1 MRCPWRV
8 SILPGNLPR
17 WGVSCLL
24 LLALLYGG
32 LQLAWYWDTPLGRA
46 AVLDER
52 ENLQLAHGIATG
64 TLPPEPFYRA
74 MGYPL
79 VLSGLDAAG
88 LLPDGTPQAAT
99 ALGLLLH
106 VLNTGL
112 ALALAQ
118 KWFRSAGA
126 AALTGVLFALNPVLL
141 HEATQVLDNTLSG
154 TLLLA
159 GLLCLPAGEDR
170 QTWTSTVG
178 LSLAWSAAA
187 LVRPQLLLLWLV
199 HPLVWLT
206 VTSEWRTPRRA
217 LLPLLVGAC
226 AGALLWLAQGV
237 WCWQVGH
244 EFRLMPWQGPYNLWA
259 ANHPGANGRY
269 YTQNRLISATP
280 EGGHENPA
288 RTESLQLYREATG
301 GIGLASIDTYNA
313 YWFARLQREIAAEPG
328 AWLQLEGR
336 KLVYL
341 LSYFEQ
347 YNNKTYAFHQQR
359 SPWLRPNPLGWTIV
373 LTLGTLGLFAL
384 PASRRG
390 LAPALG
396 LTLATLAAG
405 VLLSYASSRF
415 RLPIAMLL
423 TVLAGGAATLPALW
437 KTSDRLR
444 RCLLLVV
451 PAALGCLSAANLL
464 GADDTSTFLQD
475 HLLLAH
481 AAERTGDDPT
491 TWGETRAVLAL
502 RPDHPEAVQLGLSSY
517 FNLLLTGSTPLPP
530 EQEWTLLARRE
541 FVRAGSSPDFPL
553 CNLAALA
560 LWRSGDPAGECL
572 WRHRAHELGDASA
585 SAALALA
592 GLATPEESLRWRS
605 RPLGE
610 TPGTFL
616 LLAAARLN
624 PAELERWRPGPGN
637 AGWRQEMSRAANRLF
652 TRR

>member
-1 MRCPWRV
+1 M
-8 SILPGNLPR
+8 SLPPGKLPP
-17 WGVSCLL
+17 WGVGCLL

-32 LQLAWYWDTPLGRA
+32 LQLVWYWDTPLGRA

-52 ENLQLAHGIATG
+52 ENLQLAHGIASG

-79 VLSGLDAAG
+79 VLAGLDAAG
-88 LLPDGTPQAAT
+88 LLPDGAPQAAT

-118 KWFRSAGA
+118 KWFRSAVA

-159 GLLCLPAGEDR
+159 GLLCLPVGEER
-170 QTWTSTVG
+170 PTWSRAVD

-206 VTSEWRTPRRA
+206 VTSTWHTPRRSFV
-217 LLPLLVGAC
+217 PLLAGTGASV
-226 AGALLWLAQGV
+226 LLWLAQGG

-259 ANHPGANGRY
+259 ANHPGSNGRY
-269 YTQNRLISATP
+269 YTQDRLIAATP

-313 YWFARLQREIAAEPG
+313 YWSARLRQEVVAEPS
-328 AWLQLEGR
+328 AWLLLEGR

-341 LSYFEQ
+341 LSDFEQ
-347 YNNKTYAFHQQR
+347 YNNKTYAFHHPR
-359 SPWLRPNPLGWTIV
+359 SPWLSSNPLSWTIV
-373 LTLGTLGLFAL
+373 LTLGTLGFFAL

-396 LTLATLAAG
+396 LTLAALAAG

-415 RLPIAMLL
+415 RLPLAMLL
-423 TVLAGGAATLPALW
+423 TVLAGGATSLPALW
-437 KTSDRLR
+437 TASDRLR
-444 RCLLLVV
+444 RGLLLVV
-451 PAALGCLSAANLL
+451 PAALGCLSAANLI
-464 GADDTSTFLQD
+464 GAGDTSTFLQD

-491 TWGETRAVLAL
+491 TWAESRAVLAL

-517 FNLLLTGSTPLPP
+517 FNLLLTGSATLPP

-541 FVRAGSSPDFPL
+541 FARAGGSPDFPL

-560 LWRSGDPAGECL
+560 LWRVGDPAGVRL

-592 GLATPEESLRWRS
+592 GLATPEELQRWRS
-605 RPLGE
+605 RPLAGN
-610 TPGTFL
+610 PGTFL

-624 PAELERWRPGPGN
+624 PTELERWRPGPVD
-637 AGWRQEMSRAANRLF
+637 ASWRLEMARAADRLF
-652 TRR
+652 PRH